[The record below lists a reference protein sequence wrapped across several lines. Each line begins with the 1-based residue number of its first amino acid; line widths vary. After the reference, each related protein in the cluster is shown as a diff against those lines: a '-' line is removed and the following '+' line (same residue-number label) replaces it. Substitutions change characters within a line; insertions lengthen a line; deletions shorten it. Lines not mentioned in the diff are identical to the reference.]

1 MEKNNFILYKDYE
14 EHVALLS
21 NEEAGKLFKAIFRY
35 VDGRKEL
42 ELDGMTKMAF
52 SFIKRNL
59 ERDLIKYKD
68 KCNLNA
74 LNGAKGGRPKG
85 SIKNPTVI
93 KNTERLNNKPKKA
106 DIGID
111 IDTDTVIDID
121 NDSDIKTNN
130 KIKERHLDFVFLTKE
145 EYLKLISKFG
155 LQDAD
160 RKIDKLNSYIG
171 SKGKK
176 YKSHYHTILNWANKE
191 KKEHPN
197 NINDL
202 EFDKEGNLIE

>member
-85 SIKNPTVI
+85 STKNPTVI
-93 KNTERLNNKPKKA
+93 NKTERLNNKPKKA
-106 DIGID
+106 DIDTD
-111 IDTDTVIDID
+111 IDTDIDID
-121 NDSDIKTNN
+121 NDSDIETNN
-130 KIKERHLDFVFLTKE
+130 KIKERHLDFVKLTKE

-191 KKEHPN
+191 IKENPN
-197 NINDL
+197 TSNDL